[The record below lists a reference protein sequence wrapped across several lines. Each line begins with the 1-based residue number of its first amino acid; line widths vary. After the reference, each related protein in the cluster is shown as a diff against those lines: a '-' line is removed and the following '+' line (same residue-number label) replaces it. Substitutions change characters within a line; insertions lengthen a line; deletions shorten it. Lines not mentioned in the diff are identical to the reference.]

1 MLEIEKLVEETVVHK
16 SFGTGIIKE
25 VDGKY
30 LKIDF
35 PEKNKKSTFAYPLCF
50 DGFLMLENEE
60 KQAEM
65 QKDLEQW
72 KRESGAARKEE
83 LWRQYE
89 KTRQE
94 IRAKQTAV
102 EEKKLRAARRVMERS
117 STFNWVKQEKSHK
130 QNKAAQE

>member
-1 MLEIEKLVEETVVHK
+1 MLEIEKLVEETVIHK
-16 SFGTGIIKE
+16 SFGAGIIKE

-60 KQAEM
+60 TQAEM

-72 KRESGAARKEE
+72 KIESGAVQKEE

-94 IRAKQTAV
+94 IRARQTAV

>member
-72 KRESGAARKEE
+72 KIESGAARKEE

-102 EEKKLRAARRVMERS
+102 EEKKLRAARKVMERS
-117 STFNWVKQEKSHK
+117 STFNWVKQEESHK

>member
-72 KRESGAARKEE
+72 KIESGVVHKEE

-94 IRAKQTAV
+94 IRARQAAV
-102 EEKKLRAARRVMERS
+102 KEKKLRAAQRVMEHR
-117 STFNWVKQEKSHK
+117 STFNSVKQEKSH
-130 QNKAAQE
+130 

>member
-1 MLEIEKLVEETVVHK
+1 MEIEKLVEETVAHK
-16 SFGTGIIKE
+16 SFGAGIIKE

-35 PEKNKKSTFAYPLCF
+35 PEKNKKSIFAYPLCF

-60 KQAEM
+60 KQTEM

-72 KRESGAARKEE
+72 KIKSGAVHKEE

-94 IRAKQTAV
+94 IRARQVTV
-102 EEKKLRAARRVMERS
+102 EEKKLRAAQRVMEHR
-117 STFNWVKQEKSHK
+117 STFNSVRLEKSHK